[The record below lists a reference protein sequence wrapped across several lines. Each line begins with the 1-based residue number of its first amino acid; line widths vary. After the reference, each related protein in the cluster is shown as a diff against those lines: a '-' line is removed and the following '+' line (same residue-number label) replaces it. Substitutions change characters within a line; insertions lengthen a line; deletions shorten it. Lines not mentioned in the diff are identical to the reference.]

1 MAHVDQRPARRV
13 SPQDDRRQVTH
24 SRRTFDSVPIPLGAN
39 AVGDLVRADIIVSG
53 LEHGGPS
60 YEVRVFLEN
69 PTADAETLQTAW
81 EGYAGS
87 IHVYG
92 YGEPPL
98 RWPGEDREVRVRP
111 SRSIV
116 ATQALRARARHGHEV
131 TVTLV
136 PITGS
141 GPGEIVDLHADDVT
155 VRIEEGATAA

>member
-1 MAHVDQRPARRV
+1 MAHVHPRPARSV
-13 SPQDDRRQVTH
+13 STQDDRRHLTH
-24 SRRTFDSVPIPLGAN
+24 VRRIFESVAIPLGTHGA
-39 AVGDLVRADIIVSG
+39 GDFARADIVVSG

-69 PTADAETLQTAW
+69 PTADAETRQTAW

-92 YGEPPL
+92 YGEPP
-98 RWPGEDREVRVRP
+98 RRGPGEDGEVRVRP

-116 ATQALRARARHGHEV
+116 ATQALRARARHAHEV

-136 PITGS
+136 PVTGS